1 MTDGTSGSDR
11 LSGTSGADVLRGLA
25 GDDTLLG
32 GDGDDSL
39 YGDEGNDALFGG
51 AGDDSLFG
59 GLGNDQLQ
67 GSSGNDVLDGGEGS
81 DRIFGEAG
89 DDRLSGG
96 AGNDLLQGGDGNDR
110 LDGGPGA
117 DRMFG
122 EASDDIYVVDN
133 LLDFI
138 YDPQGNNTG
147 TITVDYYKKPSGVTW
162 TLAEGVKPLPY
173 WIDSL
178 VDGNGAVTDAADALA
193 AGVIKYAFPTTPLS
207 AWNDDDKSGFTAF
220 NEAQQAY
227 VKAAFAYIETI
238 INVRFQHVADG
249 NQPDVLS
256 FANNA
261 QKGSAGYATGSLG
274 GSKWAVFLNNTGS
287 SAAGNLAPRDGLY
300 AALTIIHEI
309 GHALGLKHPHSETV
323 EGLNPADGPF
333 LTAAEDRTAYTQ
345 LSYNSTPADYE
356 GKFRV
361 LDIAALQYLYGPAKV
376 AGTGPHQMGD
386 NSYALSTSTN
396 NFIWDGGGTDTLDA
410 SAAGNALT
418 LSLEA
423 GARSYFG
430 AAPTELITAAGQITI
445 NFGTQIENA
454 LGTAFDDSLT
464 GNGASN
470 SLTGNRGN
478 DTLKGGAGDDV
489 LVGGA
494 GNDLLDGGTGID
506 TARYTSLFA
515 DVSFTLDKG
524 VLRLTTKA
532 EGVDSLTRMDLLAF
546 ADRTVSMAAVFQD
559 LVPQQ
564 FRLIAGNGFVGTIG
578 GAGSLFGADG
588 VQDISLVAA
597 TGAITLD
604 PSFNLGGDIIR
615 LPENA
620 SAWTIQRSG
629 SAALLF
635 NGTLAVS
642 IPVGTQGLTLVFAD
656 GARTLAYTGT
666 SFAIGAQSFAETPVE
681 ITALGSGVPAISA
694 TAGVAARLILAENGS
709 AKIGGNVSIIGTA
722 SGKESVTSLGGTLS
736 FDPSFNAGGDSITLP
751 GKLSSYAAK
760 ASGSSMLLTAGSSSY
775 LVPVGTTGATLV
787 FDDAFRTLLYGDGQ
801 FKIGGQVIS
810 GTGPTTLFG

>member
-1 MTDGTSGSDR
+1 MTDGTTGPDR
-11 LSGTSGADVLRGLA
+11 LFGTSGNDVLRGLA
-25 GDDTLLG
+25 GDDTLSGSDGDDTLSG
-32 GDGDDSL
+32 GDGNDIL
-39 YGDEGNDALFGG
+39 FGDAGNDQLT
-51 AGDDSLFG
+51 GDA
-59 GLGNDQLQ
+59 GNDQLQ
-67 GSSGNDVLDGGEGS
+67 GGAGNDVLDGGEGS
-81 DRIFGEAG
+81 DRLFGEAG
-89 DDRLSGG
+89 DDSLSGG
-96 AGNDLLQGGDGNDR
+96 SGNDLLQGGDGTDR

-117 DRMFG
+117 DRLFG
-122 EASDDIYVVDN
+122 EAGNDSYVVDN
-133 LLDFI
+133 LLDLV
-138 YDPQGNNTG
+138 YDPQGSNTG
-147 TITVDYYKKPSGVTW
+147 LIIVDYFKQPSGVSW
-162 TLAEGVKPLPY
+162 TLADGVKPLPY
-173 WIDSL
+173 WLDSL
-178 VDGNGAVTDAADALA
+178 VDGNGAPTDAAEAVAD
-193 AGVIKYAFPTTPLS
+193 GVIKYAFPKAVLS
-207 AWNDDDKSGFTAF
+207 SWNDEDKSGFTPF
-220 NEAQQAY
+220 NEVQQAF

-238 INVRFQHVADG
+238 INVRFQLVEDAS
-249 NQPDVLS
+249 QPDVLS

-261 QKGSAGYATGSLG
+261 QTGSAGYTTGSYG
-274 GSKWAVFLNNTGS
+274 NSKWAIFLNNTGS
-287 SAAGNLAPRDGLY
+287 SSTNNLAPKDGNY

-323 EGLNPADGPF
+323 QGIPASDGPF
-333 LTAAEDRTAYTQ
+333 LLAAEDKTAYTQ

-386 NSYALSTSTN
+386 NSYALSTSTY

-410 SAAGNALT
+410 SAAGTALT

-464 GNGASN
+464 GNAASN

-489 LVGGA
+489 LFGGA
-494 GNDLLDGGTGID
+494 GNDQLDGGSGID

-515 DVSFTLDKG
+515 DVSVALDKG
-524 VLRLTTKA
+524 VIRITTKA
-532 EGVDSLTRMDLLAF
+532 EGSDSLARIDLLAF

-615 LPENA
+615 LPESA

-681 ITALGSGVPAISA
+681 ITALGNGAPAISA
-694 TAGVAARLILAENGS
+694 NAGVAARLILAENGS

-722 SGKESVTSLGGTLS
+722 SGKESLTSLGGTFS

-751 GKLSSYAAK
+751 GKINSYAAK
-760 ASGSSMLLTAGSSSY
+760 ASGSSMQLSAGSSSY

-787 FDDAFRTLLYGDGQ
+787 FDDAFRTLLYADGQ
-801 FKIGGQVIS
+801 FKIGGQIIDGVAASPLIA
-810 GTGPTTLFG
+810 

>member
-1 MTDGTSGSDR
+1 MTDGTFGSDR

-39 YGDEGNDALFGG
+39 FGDDGNDALFGG
-51 AGDDSLFG
+51 PGNDTLYG
-59 GLGNDQLQ
+59 GIGNDQLQ
-67 GSSGNDVLDGGEGS
+67 GSSGNDLLDGGDGN
-81 DRIFGEAG
+81 DRIFGETG
-89 DDRLSGG
+89 DDRLAG
-96 AGNDLLQGGDGNDR
+96 AAGDDLLQGGDGNDR
-110 LDGGPGA
+110 LDGGLGA

-122 EASDDIYVVDN
+122 EAGDDIYVVDN

-193 AGVIKYAFPTTPLS
+193 AGVIKYAFPTTPLP

-227 VKAAFAYIETI
+227 VKAAFNYIETI

-333 LTAAEDRTAYTQ
+333 LSPGEDRTAYTQ

-386 NSYALSTSTN
+386 NSYALSTSTY

-410 SAAGNALT
+410 SAAGTALT

-464 GNGASN
+464 GNAASN

-478 DTLKGGAGDDV
+478 DTLKGSAGDDV
-489 LVGGA
+489 LIGGP
-494 GNDLLDGGTGID
+494 GNDQLDGGSGID

-515 DVSFTLDKG
+515 DVSVALDKG
-524 VLRLTTKA
+524 VIRITTKA
-532 EGVDSLTRMDLLAF
+532 EGSDSLARIDLLAF

-564 FRLIAGNGFVGTIG
+564 FRLIAGNGFIGTIG

-615 LPENA
+615 LPESA

-635 NGTLAVS
+635 NGTLAIS

-681 ITALGSGVPAISA
+681 ITALGSGAPAISVN
-694 TAGVAARLILAENGS
+694 AGVAARLILAENGS

-722 SGKESVTSLGGTLS
+722 SGKESLTSLGGTFS

-751 GKLSSYAAK
+751 GKINSYAAK
-760 ASGSSMLLTAGSSSY
+760 ASGSSMQLSAGSSSY

-787 FDDAFRTLLYGDGQ
+787 FDDAFRTLLYADGQ
-801 FKIGGQVIS
+801 FKIGGQVIEAGS
-810 GTGPTTLFG
+810 ASLLIA